1 LTYMPKNDSES
12 TGFAPEAPTSP
23 QVTGIAIEDV
33 KLTTVPFAELGE
45 NLPTGLFHEG
55 ERLHSYTLAPFTGE
69 LEVMLE
75 ELFNSKKQGVE
86 KVYSTL
92 RQFLPNAI
100 HDIGGIPLNKL
111 ESDPRR
117 LIDRMDLGDV
127 FSVVLSLRCN
137 YHGKSDIAISGQC
150 PNCNT
155 KNADQGDYAQPYHDL
170 GTVEVKYYQHLPQ
183 EPLFDIALEDGFTVT
198 GEHINKLRMRPLRF
212 HQLKAMGDPNS
223 GKFPNLNMISSLMH
237 SFPESTS
244 YREPKGDFFDKNLYA
259 RLIGSPRDKKIV
271 FDALEK
277 LQPGPVMSI
286 DMDCINCSYQWKEGI
301 PWGQLPSF
309 LYGTISPIRS

>member
-1 LTYMPKNDSES
+1 MPKNDDSES
-12 TGFAPEAPTSP
+12 LGFAPETQSAP

-33 KLTTVPFAELGE
+33 KLTAVPFSELGE

-55 ERLHSYTLAPFTGE
+55 ERLHSYTLAPFTGD

-75 ELFNSKKQGVE
+75 ELFNSKKQGVD

-92 RQFLPNAI
+92 RQFLPSAVR
-100 HDIGGIPLNKL
+100 DIGGIPLHKL

-137 YHGKSDIAISGQC
+137 YHGKGDIAIAGQC

-170 GTVEVKYYQHLPQ
+170 GTVEVKCYQHLPQ
-183 EPLFDIALEDGFTVT
+183 EPLFDIPLEDGFTVT
-198 GEHINKLRMRPLRF
+198 GERINKLRMRPLRF

-223 GKFPNLNMISSLMH
+223 GKFPNLNMISALMH

-259 RLIGSPRDKKIV
+259 RLIGSPRDKKAV

-309 LYGTISPIRS
+309 LYGPVSPIRS